1 MDKKAIKF
9 AIKNGFLHIF
19 SANFINKIIQFGTT
33 IILVRILSKSEYGS
47 YTYAINILSMF
58 LLIKGMGV
66 TPGILQYCSET
77 EDREKK
83 LRFFKYGTKIGVL
96 ANGIIALAIFIYTQF
111 FVLPIE
117 GSTEILRMLFL
128 CPLISIIFECFNVFY
143 RADYKN
149 KEFSI
154 LSVTNGFVLFLGTI
168 TLGMYF
174 GVNGVVFAR
183 YFAFIIS
190 VLVAVYFFKEYLNEY
205 KSVQEPPRQSKNKF
219 LKYSIT
225 CAFTNAISQMLFLI
239 DTFLVGLVLKDET
252 VVAAYKSATLVP
264 FNMLFIPTSV
274 IVFVYPYFA
283 KNYNNKKWIREKLFA
298 LEKYLLIFNILI
310 SSILIIFA
318 KPFILI
324 LFGENYLD
332 SIVPFRILMFGYII
346 AGSFRA
352 PAGNILASIKKVKVN
367 FYNAIITGIANVI
380 LDIALIYRYGSNGA
394 AIATVL
400 VFFITS
406 VISNGYLYRYLND

>member
-9 AIKNGFLHIF
+9 AIKNGFFHIF
-19 SANFINKIIQFGTT
+19 SANFINKVILFGTT
-33 IILVRILSKSEYGS
+33 IVLVRILSITQYGS

-58 LLIKGMGV
+58 LLMKGMGV
-66 TPGILQYCSET
+66 ASGILQYCSET
-77 EDREKK
+77 DDRARK
-83 LRFFKYGTKIGVL
+83 LKYLKYGLKVGIL
-96 ANGIIALAIFIYTQF
+96 ANGIIAVGILLYTEF

-117 GSTEILRMLFL
+117 GSTEILKMLFL
-128 CPLISIIFECFNVFY
+128 FPLISIIFECLNVFF
-143 RADYKN
+143 RSDFKN

-154 LSVTNGFVLFLGTI
+154 LSVTNALALLVGTIFLGI
-168 TLGMYF
+168 YF
-174 GVNGVVFAR
+174 GVKGAVFAK
-183 YFAFIIS
+183 YFSFAIS
-190 VLVAVYFFKEYLNEY
+190 VIIAGIFFKEYFREFRDV
-205 KSVQEPPRQSKNKF
+205 KEPSKQSKKKF

-225 CAFTNAISQMLFLI
+225 CAMTNAISQMLFLI
-239 DTFLVGLVLKDET
+239 DTFLVGLVIKDET

-264 FNMLFIPTSV
+264 FNMLFIPTSI

-283 KNYNNKKWIREKLFA
+283 KKHNDKKWIREKFFA
-298 LEKYLLIFNILI
+298 LEKYLFLFNLVV
-310 SSILIIFA
+310 SSILIVFA
-318 KPFILI
+318 KPFILN
-324 LFGENYLD
+324 LFGEDYLD

-380 LDIALIYRYGSNGA
+380 LDIVLIYKYGSNGA

-400 VFFITS
+400 VFIITS
-406 VISNGYLYRYLND
+406 IISNGYLYKYLKE